1 MIFDLLRFQTV
12 LRTELPALVGELQPH
27 CGWATV
33 MLLVAALGSIAGCRG
48 DGREPLLVYT
58 PHGRDQLKLLEQAF
72 EAQQP
77 GIDLRWLDMGSQE
90 ILDRLR
96 FERQNTQADVWFGGP
111 STIFDRGIENGLLE
125 PYRPAW
131 ASTVGP
137 EGVGPNDL
145 YYPAYRTPAVIA
157 YNDAALA
164 ADQVP
169 QDWDELL
176 EGQWAGK
183 VLIRD
188 PMASGTMRGIWGL
201 IIQRSLRTTGDTAA
215 AMDWLRRLD
224 ANTKTY
230 TLNPAILVEK
240 LSRQEGLLT
249 VWNLQDILFF
259 RSKGAPFGYVF
270 PRSGTVV
277 IEDAIGLVR
286 GAGHPEA
293 AKRFIDFVGSQ
304 EAQLLAARG
313 VFRLP
318 ARHDLPLDS
327 VPDWVSAVE
336 RNMVV
341 AGMDWE
347 MLAREG
353 PGWMSYWDQR
363 VRGTGKTLGAGPR

>member
-1 MIFDLLRFQTV
+1 MRFNLLHVRTV
-12 LRTELPALVGELQPH
+12 QLHRGLTTMLVL
-27 CGWATV
+27 A
-33 MLLVAALGSIAGCRG
+33 AALGFSAGCGG

-58 PHGRDQLKLLEQAF
+58 PHGRDQLQLLEQAF
-72 EAQQP
+72 EAQEP

-111 STIFDRGIENGLLE
+111 STIFDRGIEDSLLV

-131 ASTVGP
+131 AGAVGP
-137 EGVGPNDL
+137 EGIAPGDL

-157 YNDAALA
+157 YNNTALS
-164 ADQVP
+164 ADEVP
-169 QDWDELL
+169 HDWDEVLD
-176 EGQWAGK
+176 GQWAGK
-183 VLIRD
+183 ILIRD
-188 PMASGTMRGIWGL
+188 PMASGTMRAIWGL
-201 IIQRSLRTTGDTAA
+201 IIQRSLRITGDTAA

-224 ANTKTY
+224 AHTKTY

-249 VWNLQDILFF
+249 VWGLQDILFF
-259 RSKGAPFGYVF
+259 RSQGAPFGYVF

-277 IEDAIGLVR
+277 IEDAVGLVR
-286 GAGHPEA
+286 GARHPEA
-293 AKRFIDFVGSQ
+293 AKRFIDFVGSR

-327 VPDWVSAVE
+327 VPDWVSEVE
-336 RNMVV
+336 QNMIV
-341 AGMDWE
+341 APMDWE

-363 VRGTGKTLGAGPR
+363 VRGTGKTLDADPR

>member
-1 MIFDLLRFQTV
+1 MRLDLVYLYTV
-12 LRTELPALVGELQPH
+12 ALTMLPAGAAKLQPRR
-27 CGWATV
+27 GAATMMV
-33 MLLVAALGSIAGCRG
+33 LAAALGSVAGCGG

-72 EAQQP
+72 EAQEP

-111 STIFDRGIENGLLE
+111 STIFDRGIEDSLLA

-131 ASTVGP
+131 ASAVGP
-137 EGVGPNDL
+137 GGIGPDDL

-157 YNDAALA
+157 YNNAALA
-164 ADQVP
+164 ADEVP
-169 QDWDELL
+169 RDWDEVL

-188 PMASGTMRGIWGL
+188 PMASGTMRAIWGL
-201 IIQRSLRTTGDTAA
+201 IIQRSLHATGDTAA

-249 VWNLQDILFF
+249 VWGLQDILFF
-259 RSKGAPFGYVF
+259 QSQGAPFGYVF

-277 IEDAIGLVR
+277 IEDVIGLVR
-286 GAGHPEA
+286 GARHPEA

-327 VPDWVSAVE
+327 LPDWVSEVE
-336 RNMVV
+336 QNMVE

-353 PGWMSYWDQR
+353 PAWMSYWDQH
-363 VRGTGKTLGAGPR
+363 VRGTGKMLGAGPR